1 MSDEREKRK
10 DDNSCQFYA
19 PIPDRRKQMSAYVS
33 ELIKARE
40 LLFTWTLRD
49 FKVRYSQS
57 VLGAAWAIVQP
68 LSLMVVYSVI
78 FSVFVRVPTDGIPYP
93 VFAYTAL
100 LPWTFFANSLSFA
113 IPSLV
118 NNMNLV
124 GKIYFPREILPL
136 SAIIV
141 CMVDF
146 LIASS
151 IFVLMLLFYRVA
163 VGPVILLIP
172 LVLLIQVI
180 LTFGI
185 SLLASAVNVFY
196 RDVRF
201 VIPLTLQIWMY
212 LSPIIYPVN
221 LVPERFRPFYFLNPM
236 AVLIDTY
243 RRTILL
249 NRMPDWPY
257 LGLAALLS
265 SLLTIVAYRYFKRA
279 EREFADLI

>member
-1 MSDEREKRK
+1 MSTYLTTLVET
-10 DDNSCQFYA
+10 
-19 PIPDRRKQMSAYVS
+19 
-33 ELIKARE
+33 RE

-57 VLGAAWAIVQP
+57 ILGAAWAILQP
-68 LSLMVVYSVI
+68 LSLMLVFNVI
-78 FSVFVRVPTDGIPYP
+78 FSTFIKVPTDGIPYP
-93 VFAYTAL
+93 IFAYTAL
-100 LPWTFFANSLSFA
+100 LPWTFFSNSLSFA

-124 GKIYFPREILPL
+124 SKIYFPREILPI
-136 SAIIV
+136 SAILVGLI
-141 CMVDF
+141 DF

-151 IFVLMLLFYRVA
+151 IFILMLLFYRIP
-163 VGPVILLIP
+163 VGTAALLVPV
-172 LVLLIQVI
+172 VLLIQIV

-185 SLLASAVNVFY
+185 SLLASAINVFY

-201 VIPLTLQIWMY
+201 VIPLALQIWMY

-221 LVPERFRPFYFLNPM
+221 VIPEKFRPFYFLNPM

-243 RRTILL
+243 RRILL
-249 NRMPDWPY
+249 LNQMPDWPY
-257 LGLAALLS
+257 LGLAGFV
-265 SLLTIVAYRYFKRA
+265 SLLFTWAAYRYFKRA

>member
-1 MSDEREKRK
+1 M
-10 DDNSCQFYA
+10 F
-19 PIPDRRKQMSAYVS
+19 AYLA
-33 ELIKARE
+33 ELIEARE
-40 LLFTWTLRD
+40 LLFTWTMRD

-57 VLGAAWAIVQP
+57 ILGAAWAILQP

-78 FSVFVRVPTDGIPYP
+78 FSVFIRVPTDGIPYP

-100 LPWTFFANSLSFA
+100 LPWTFFANSLNFA

-118 NNMNLV
+118 SNMNLV
-124 GKIYFPREILPL
+124 SKIYFPREILPL
-136 SAIIV
+136 STILV
-141 CMVDF
+141 GFVDF

-151 IFVLMLLFYRVA
+151 VFVLMLLFYRVS
-163 VGPVILLIP
+163 VGLVILLVP
-172 LVLLIQVI
+172 LVLLIQIV

-201 VIPLTLQIWMY
+201 VIPLALQIWMY

-243 RRTILL
+243 RRTILF
-249 NRMPDWPY
+249 NQMPDWPY
-257 LGLAALLS
+257 LGLAAFVSVLLI
-265 SLLTIVAYRYFKRA
+265 IVAYRYFKRA